1 MKDLKKNNE
10 ISFRTDIKMSG
21 TLLNLEFEKQRSLR
35 ELKEEPMRLASA
47 IHEKDL

>member
-10 ISFRTDIKMSG
+10 SVLQINSG